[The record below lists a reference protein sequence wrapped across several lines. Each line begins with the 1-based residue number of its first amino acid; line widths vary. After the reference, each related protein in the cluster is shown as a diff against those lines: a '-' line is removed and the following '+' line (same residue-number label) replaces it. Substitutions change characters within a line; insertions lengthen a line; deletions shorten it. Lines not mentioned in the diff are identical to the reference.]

1 MILRSHEITPPGA
14 KSQPPVKSRD
24 PSNPNVRKQ
33 IVHVWR
39 PTRPGGISRP
49 GRDPLPGRSHARSRA
64 TTNPYPPCPQ
74 LNSQRSNLSN
84 PERVDAL
91 GATRSGSHRTRDGT
105 NFKSPRCT
113 PRPLDSSVGVELV
126 QIKLTH

>member
-39 PTRPGGISRP
+39 PTRPGGISAPAGILCPAARTLDPARP
-49 GRDPLPGRSHARSRA
+49 RTPTPPAPNSTLNVPTCPTPSVSTRSALHALAHTARVTA
-64 TTNPYPPCPQ
+64 PT
-74 LNSQRSNLSN
+74 SN
-84 PERVDAL
+84 PPA
-91 GATRSGSHRTRDGT
+91 A
-105 NFKSPRCT
+105 
-113 PRPLDSSVGVELV
+113 PLARL
-126 QIKLTH
+126 IPP